1 MGQDADSDLCLA
13 LLHGPEQIAD
23 LPVPVVE
30 SPGAVVELVGYDY
43 RRRVVAARRIHQGSL
58 ALRDSATWSDRTLT
72 AASSTGGL
80 TDGGYRS
87 TSQRV
92 GWLIPPRDEVTTE
105 EFAMPI

>member
-43 RRRVVAARRIHQGSL
+43 RRRVVAARRIV
-58 ALRDSATWSDRTLT
+58 DWRTHRWRVQEHV
-72 AASSTGGL
+72 AA
-80 TDGGYRS
+80 R
-87 TSQRV
+87 RV
-92 GWLIPPRDEVTTE
+92 VDPTE
-105 EFAMPI
+105 R